1 MKMIKD
7 KMGQDMESE
16 NEDSMEPAGYE
27 HHEVESAAHDIMK
40 AEHHKSKPKLM
51 KLVHEH
57 MNKGMKAIKS
67 ISDLKHARN
76 ESFKKSSKNDYSSP
90 DHEAGEPGTSDE
102 VGA

>member
-1 MKMIKD
+1 MIKN

-27 HHEVESAAHDIMK
+27 QHEVESAAHDIMK

-57 MNKGMKAIKS
+57 MNKGMKSIKS
-67 ISDLKHARN
+67 IDDLKHARN
-76 ESFKKSSKNDYSSP
+76 ESFKKHKDSYANA
-90 DHEAGEPGTSDE
+90 DHEEGESGTSDE
-102 VGA
+102 IGA